1 MKKTF
6 TINVAGFPFTIDD
19 DAYTLLNDY
28 LDTLEHA
35 FARQDDTRELV
46 SDIESRVAEL
56 LLECTASGSAIV
68 TAKDVEEV
76 IKRVGQPEDMIE
88 EDESI
93 QINGNSS
100 SYSSFSSETITPP
113 PFIPPFKKK
122 NKKLFRDPQNAMVGG
137 VCSGLAH
144 YFGTDPTAVR
154 LLTVLLTIVSIST
167 MGIAYLILWL
177 VVPEART
184 PLERMQMMGEQ
195 PTVENI
201 GKTVTDNFKE
211 ENMQSQAPFTSS
223 RNINFSDSLASFF
236 GVCAR
241 LLVILGL
248 VIAIPILFAMAV
260 GLIGCIFALI
270 AFSTSWG
277 GTLFGDNYPSWMEE
291 ASTIPIW
298 GVICGIGSLLA
309 LGIPLFLLIRM
320 GLKKDR
326 QPLSKNTKI
335 SLSVIW
341 AIGFIL
347 GATSAGRI
355 INLATEQDRQRNIRW
370 NQERKERREKEQ
382 RLLDENQSQDE
393 NADWDDIA
401 DWGELAYPQSD
412 DDSQTADSSTTSKA
426 PTAATDSDP
435 HKKSTKK
442 STKTAE
448 KTTIGTPSTKKETP
462 ASKSKTTTNSPDST
476 STKTPS
482 STK

>member
-223 RNINFSDSLASFF
+223 RNINFIDSLASFF

-291 ASTIPIW
+291 AGTIPIW

>member
-122 NKKLFRDPQNAMVGG
+122 NKKLFRDPQNTMVGG

-291 ASTIPIW
+291 AGTIPIW